1 MKSNI
6 MPNPI
11 LLESYN
17 KISEDNKLIRLAT
30 VTTIIYSIIFV
41 VYVIYQLYYIV
52 SEGAAQAETMDIAFE
67 YIQFFMDNIQF
78 AGVIVTLIIT
88 LAVGYFLLPPIA
100 DGALISYLNN
110 PEKGGKSSIGKGLL
124 NFFPMFEYNS
134 MMSVVN
140 YLIFFIAVTRLWD
153 MGILENT
160 FVQVVIL
167 IWAFII
173 FFSTIFF
180 HYSKFLI
187 IIEGYGPVD
196 AIKKS
201 IALTLENFGITLKFV
216 LMNYFLYIRFL
227 LNIVIIVIIP
237 WIFIWIFYTLGI
249 DDIQIIQYSMYII
262 FGILILLTAY
272 INGIIEAFFT
282 TYWYKVYK
290 TITKNEDSQDKDSK
304 ETSKDE
310 DTITQQNTNTQDN
323 EENI

>member
-1 MKSNI
+1 

-52 SEGAAQAETMDIAFE
+52 SEWAAQAETMDIAFE

-78 AGVIVTLIIT
+78 AWVIVTLIIT
-88 LAVGYFLLPPIA
+88 LAVWYFLLPPIA
-100 DGALISYLNN
+100 DWALISYLNN
-110 PEKGGKSSIGKGLL
+110 PEKWWKSSIWKWLL

-187 IIEGYGPVD
+187 IIEWYWPVD

-237 WIFIWIFYTLGI
+237 WIFIWIFYTLWI

-262 FGILILLTAY
+262 FWILILLTAY
-272 INGIIEAFFT
+272 INWIIEAFFT